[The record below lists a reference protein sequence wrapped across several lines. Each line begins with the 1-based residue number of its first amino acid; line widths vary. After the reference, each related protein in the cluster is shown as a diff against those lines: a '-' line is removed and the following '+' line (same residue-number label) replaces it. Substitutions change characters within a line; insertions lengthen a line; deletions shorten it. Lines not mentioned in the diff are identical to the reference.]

1 MHVYRKPKIPLCT
14 LGSLRMRPVSPGLES
29 NFGIKTVKICLNRV
43 KSWGRTLGTA
53 SVLMLA
59 LGAAHAAHTPM
70 PATPKEWPMYAL
82 NPGHNAY
89 SASNFP
95 AVSWRFQSPGAPETR
110 ANKMLN
116 PTIIRDLVGFP
127 IGVAVVD
134 EVVYAPNDDGYLYAL
149 DARSGKLLWRYN
161 AFNQLMSTPI
171 IADVGG
177 IKSVF
182 VGGGNS
188 DFSYTNAKQFGVKD
202 APVIRGTGVSAIF
215 ALDART
221 GKMRWV
227 FPTQGED
234 MPTPAYY
241 KGKLLFG
248 NGDGHA
254 YALDAATGKL
264 LWKTEIK
271 SFVSMSSATLDPERG
286 VLVMGGTQPSK
297 IYGLDAET
305 GKLLW
310 AVEPP
315 NIFSSSAGDGTWA
328 MHDGATIG
336 QIETRSADQASAG
349 TSSSEELAIDLK
361 TGKILWST
369 TLGSGKSPP
378 RNKDTVPTVV
388 GDVVYTG
395 SPVTHTEYALDAS
408 SGKILWQQPLKV
420 GMKGA
425 PTVVGD
431 AVIQATASGEIF
443 TLARSTGQVLHIYNA
458 KQGGYG
464 PQNGVVIG
472 KTYFIGTNTGWL
484 QAIPLHEL
492 VIKE

>member
-1 MHVYRKPKIPLCT
+1 
-14 LGSLRMRPVSPGLES
+14 
-29 NFGIKTVKICLNRV
+29 
-43 KSWGRTLGTA
+43 
-53 SVLMLA
+53 MLA